1 MLDTLLQS
9 IVTGFLLGGL
19 YALIGVGMSLIF
31 GIMKITNI
39 AHGDLMILSTF
50 FTMTFALKFTQN
62 VVLALLL
69 SIVVSV
75 FIGILI
81 QKFLINRVI
90 DKGPE
95 PALLVCFG
103 LSITIQNALLLG
115 FGPNSQVIP
124 TTLVNTNILHTEHLS
139 VSGQY
144 ALNFLAA
151 VAVITILSL
160 VMKKTTLGRAIRA
173 TSSDVVAAEIMGVNT
188 KRMYIYAMCLTMA
201 GTCVAGLLVG
211 QTFVFYPSSGT
222 QYLIIAFGVVV
233 IGGMGS
239 IFGTLIGGI
248 ILGLSQLLGASFLG
262 TPYQIITGYIVLLI
276 ILTLRPQGLLSKKVR
291 K

>member
-1 MLDTLLQS
+1 VDTLLQS
-9 IVTGFLLGGL
+9 VVTGLLLGGL

-50 FTMTFALKFTQN
+50 ITMTLAMKLTGS
-62 VVLALLL
+62 VLLALLL
-69 SIVVSV
+69 SIAVMIFV
-75 FIGILI
+75 GILI
-81 QKFLINRVI
+81 QKFLINKVI
-90 DKGPE
+90 DKGAE

-103 LSITIQNALLLG
+103 LSIIIQNSLLLG
-115 FGPNSQVIP
+115 FGPNSQTIP
-124 TTLVNTNILHTEHLS
+124 TTLVNTNILHTNHLS

-144 ALNFLAA
+144 ALNFL
-151 VAVITILSL
+151 VAVFVIVALSL
-160 VMKKTTLGRAIRA
+160 VMKKTPLGRAIRA
-173 TSSDVVAAEIMGVNT
+173 ASSDVVAAEIMGVNT

-201 GTCVAGLLVG
+201 ATCVAGLLVG

-248 ILGLSQLLGASFLG
+248 ILGLSQLLGANFLG
-262 TPYQIITGYIVLLI
+262 TPYQILTGYVVMLI
-276 ILTLRPQGLLSKKVR
+276 ILTLRPQGLLSKKAR

>member
-1 MLDTLLQS
+1 MDTLLQS
-9 IVTGFLLGGL
+9 VVTGVLLGGL

-50 FTMTFALKFTQN
+50 FTMMFALRFTGSII
-62 VVLALLL
+62 LALLL
-69 SIVVSV
+69 TMVVMV
-75 FIGILI
+75 IIGVLI
-81 QKFLINRVI
+81 QKYLINRVI
-90 DKGPE
+90 DKGSE

-115 FGPNSQVIP
+115 FGPNSQTIP
-124 TTLVNTNILHTEHLS
+124 TTLVNTNILHTDHLS
-139 VSGQY
+139 ISGQY
-144 ALNFLAA
+144 VMNFVVA
-151 VAVITILSL
+151 VAVIVVLSL
-160 VMKKTTLGRAIRA
+160 VIKRTSLGRAIRA

-188 KRMYIYAMCLTMA
+188 KRMYIYAMGLTMA
-201 GTCVAGLLVG
+201 ATCVAGLLVG

-239 IFGTLIGGI
+239 IFGTLLGGI
-248 ILGLSQLLGASFLG
+248 ILGLSQLIGSSLFG
-262 TPYQIITGYIVLLI
+262 TPVQMLSGYLVLLI
-276 ILTLRPQGLLSKKVR
+276 ILALRPQGLLSKKVR

>member
-1 MLDTLLQS
+1 MDTLLQS
-9 IVTGFLLGGL
+9 VVTGFLLGGL

-39 AHGDLMILSTF
+39 AHGDLMILATF
-50 FTMTFALKFTQN
+50 FTMTFAMKFTDN
-62 VVLALLL
+62 VVIALLL
-69 SIVVSV
+69 TIAVM
-75 FIGILI
+75 ILI
-81 QKFLINRVI
+81 GVLVQKFLINKVI
-90 DKGPE
+90 DKGAE

-103 LSITIQNALLLG
+103 LSVTIQNALLLAY
-115 FGPNSQVIP
+115 GPNSESIP
-124 TTLVNTNILHTEHLS
+124 TTLVNTNILHTAHLS

-144 ALNFLAA
+144 ALNFVAA
-151 VAVITILSL
+151 VVVICVLSL
-160 VMKKTTLGRAIRA
+160 VMKKTSLGRAIRA
-173 TSSDVVAAEIMGVNT
+173 TSSDIVAAEMLGVNT

-201 GTCVAGLLVG
+201 ATCIVGLLVG

-248 ILGLSQLLGASFLG
+248 ILGLSQLLGSNFLG
-262 TPYQIITGYIVLLI
+262 TPYQILTGYLVLLI

-291 K
+291 R

>member
-1 MLDTLLQS
+1 MDTLLQS
-9 IVTGFLLGGL
+9 IVTGLLLGGL

-50 FTMTFALKFTQN
+50 FTMMFALKFTGSIII
-62 VVLALLL
+62 ALLFTMAVM
-69 SIVVSV
+69 VV
-75 FIGILI
+75 IGVLV

-90 DKGPE
+90 DKGAE
-95 PALLVCFG
+95 PALLICFG
-103 LSITIQNALLLG
+103 LSITIQNALLLAY
-115 FGPNSQVIP
+115 GPNSQNIP
-124 TTLVNTNILHTEHLS
+124 TALSNTNILHTDHLS
-139 VSGQY
+139 ISGQY
-144 ALNFLAA
+144 ALNFIVA
-151 VAVITILSL
+151 VAVILVLSL
-160 VMKKTTLGRAIRA
+160 VIKKTALGRAIRA

-188 KRMYIYAMCLTMA
+188 KRMYIYAMGLTMA
-201 GTCVAGLLVG
+201 ATCVAGLLVG

-239 IFGTLIGGI
+239 IFGTLLGGI
-248 ILGLSQLLGASFLG
+248 ILGLSQLIGASLFG
-262 TPYQIITGYIVLLI
+262 TSFQILSGYLVLLI
-276 ILTLRPQGLLSKKVR
+276 ILAMKPQGLLSKKVR

>member
-1 MLDTLLQS
+1 MGILLQS
-9 IVTGFLLGGL
+9 IVTGLLLGGL

-50 FTMTFALKFTQN
+50 FTMMFALKYTGS
-62 VVLALLL
+62 VLIALLL
-69 SIVVSV
+69 TFVVMIL
-75 FIGILI
+75 IGTLI
-81 QKFLINRVI
+81 QKFLINKVI
-90 DKGPE
+90 DKGSE

-103 LSITIQNALLLG
+103 LSITIQNALLLAY
-115 FGPNSQVIP
+115 GPNSQTIP
-124 TTLVNTNILHTEHLS
+124 TTLVNTNILHTKDLA

-144 ALNFLAA
+144 ALNFLVA
-151 VAVITILSL
+151 VAVIVVLSL
-160 VMKKTTLGRAIRA
+160 VIRKTSFGRAIRA
-173 TSSDVVAAEIMGVNT
+173 TSSDVVAAELLGVNT

-201 GTCVAGLLVG
+201 ATCIAGLLVG

-248 ILGLSQLLGASFLG
+248 ILGLSQLLGSNFLG
-262 TPYQIITGYIVLLI
+262 TPYQILTGYIVMLI
-276 ILTLRPQGLLSKKVR
+276 ILTLKPQGLLSKKMR

>member
-1 MLDTLLQS
+1 MVDTLLQS
-9 IVTGFLLGGL
+9 IVTGLLLGGL

-50 FTMTFALKFTQN
+50 FTMTFALKYIGN
-62 VVLALLL
+62 ILIALLL
-69 SIVVSV
+69 TIAVMILLGV
-75 FIGILI
+75 LI
-81 QKFLINRVI
+81 QKFLINKVI
-90 DKGPE
+90 DKGSE
-95 PALLVCFG
+95 SALLVCFG
-103 LSITIQNALLLG
+103 LSITIQNTLLLG
-115 FGPNSQVIP
+115 YGSNSQTLP
-124 TTLVNTNILHTEHLS
+124 TTLVNTNILHTSHLA

-144 ALNFLAA
+144 ALNFAAA
-151 VAVITILSL
+151 VAIIVALSL
-160 VMKKTTLGRAIRA
+160 VIQKTSIGRAIRA
-173 TSSDVVAAEIMGVNT
+173 TSSDRVAAEIMGVNT
-188 KRMYIYAMCLTMA
+188 KRMYIYAMGLTMVA
-201 GTCVAGLLVG
+201 TCVAGLLVG

-248 ILGLSQLLGASFLG
+248 ILGLSQLLGSNFLG
-262 TPYQIITGYIVLLI
+262 TPYQVLTGYIVLLV

-291 K
+291 T

>member
-1 MLDTLLQS
+1 
-9 IVTGFLLGGL
+9 
-19 YALIGVGMSLIF
+19 
-31 GIMKITNI
+31 
-39 AHGDLMILSTF
+39 
-50 FTMTFALKFTQN
+50 MTFTLKYTGN
-62 VVLALLL
+62 VVIALLL
-69 SIVVSV
+69 TIAVMI
-75 FIGILI
+75 FIGVLV
-81 QKFLINRVI
+81 QKFLINKVI
-90 DKGPE
+90 DKGAE

-103 LSITIQNALLLG
+103 LSITIQNALFLA
-115 FGPNSQVIP
+115 FGPNSQTIP
-124 TTLVNTNILHTEHLS
+124 TTLVNTNVLHTAHLA

-144 ALNFLAA
+144 ALNFL
-151 VAVITILSL
+151 VAVLIVTVLSV

-173 TSSDVVAAEIMGVNT
+173 TSSDIVAAEILGVNT

-201 GTCVAGLLVG
+201 ATSIVGLLVG

-248 ILGLSQLLGASFLG
+248 ILGLSQLLGSNFLG
-262 TPYQIITGYIVLLI
+262 TPYQMLSGYIVLLI